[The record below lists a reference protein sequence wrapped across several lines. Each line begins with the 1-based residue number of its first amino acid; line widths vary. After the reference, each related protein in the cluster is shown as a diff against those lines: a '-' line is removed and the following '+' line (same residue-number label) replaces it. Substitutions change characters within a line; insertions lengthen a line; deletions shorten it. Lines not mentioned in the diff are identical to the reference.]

1 MGQLD
6 GVKIVDL
13 STYIAAPSCG
23 RILAS
28 YGADVIKVES
38 PKGDDLRKAQVSYG
52 YPAETDEYSWGMDVQ
67 NANKKGLS
75 HSAT

>member
-1 MGQLD
+1 MSLRSVASQAGRKDKRPGWWDANISKNEKEIGIMGQLD

-28 YGADVIKVES
+28 YGA
-38 PKGDDLRKAQVSYG
+38 
-52 YPAETDEYSWGMDVQ
+52 T
-67 NANKKGLS
+67 LS
-75 HSAT
+75 K